1 MLRKDSQALTAGA
14 HKDAHRPFVFAGMIL
29 RRDAESAESAENAEK
44 TRIKVFSA
52 FFVSLR

>member
-1 MLRKDSQALTAGA
+1 MVRKDSQALTAGA

-29 RRDAESAESAENAEK
+29 RGDAESAENAEK